1 MAIKPVSDPKAPAVL
16 KFTTAEMQGMVEFF
30 NVENLSQILEAAT
43 TQIASVQRD
52 FGDRSAP
59 VVAAIRQNFTM
70 AEETLFSVAEMA
82 MKGEFGK
89 DGEEESRSY
98 LAMLGIAHQF
108 NVLLLCG
115 IDVRKVTSLE
125 LGEMTEVV
133 GPALNAILEVRK
145 RILKQGEAAVAAD
158 GDLSDDL
165 WAD

>member
-1 MAIKPVSDPKAPAVL
+1 MTTKPVSDPKAPAVL
-16 KFTTAEMQGMVEFF
+16 GFTDAEMQGIEFF
-30 NVENLSQILEAAT
+30 SVENLSQILEAAT
-43 TQIASVQRD
+43 AQIASVQRD

-82 MKGEFGK
+82 MKGEFGE

-115 IDVRKVTSLE
+115 IDARKVTSLQ
-125 LGEMTEVV
+125 LGEMPEVV
-133 GPALNAILEVRK
+133 GPVFNAILEARK
-145 RILKQGEAAVAAD
+145 HILKQEAAVVAD
-158 GDLSDDL
+158 DGLSDDL
-165 WAD
+165 WTD